1 MSRILTATAGPDDA
15 GQRLDKFLASRWPEL
30 SRARLQDLIE
40 AGELRRD
47 DAVITEGSSR
57 VKPGQSYALHL
68 PEPRPALPQAEALPL
83 DVVFEDEHLL
93 VLDKPA
99 GLVVHPAPGHAR
111 GTLVNALL
119 AHCANSL
126 SGIGGVLRPGI
137 VHRLDKDVSGLLVV
151 AKHDRAHVGLA
162 AQFSVHRIERG
173 YQAIVWGVPP
183 HPRGSVDRPIGRH
196 PKDRKRMAVVEGG
209 KRALTN
215 YRLQEAFGT
224 LAARLDLVLAT
235 GRTHQIRVH
244 LAALGLG
251 IIGDPVYRPHH
262 RPQIGAALRRHLA
275 DFHRIALHAY
285 RLGFVHPVTG
295 ASCSFERPPPPSL
308 DRLSEELR
316 AEVACSSLI
325 NHTIGNFTG

>member
-40 AGELRRD
+40 AGEVRRD

-57 VKPGQSYALHL
+57 VKPGQSYALRL
-68 PEPRPALPQAEALPL
+68 PEPRPALPQAEARPL

-119 AHCANSL
+119 AHCADSL

-183 HPRGSVDRPIGRH
+183 RPSGSVDRPIGRH

-209 KRALTN
+209 KRALTH
-215 YRLQEAFGT
+215 YRVQEAFGT
-224 LAARLDLVLAT
+224 LAARLDLALAT

-251 IIGDPVYRPHH
+251 IIGDPVYRPRR
-262 RPQIGAALRRHLA
+262 RPQIGAALRA
-275 DFHRIALHAY
+275 
-285 RLGFVHPVTG
+285 
-295 ASCSFERPPPPSL
+295 PS
-308 DRLSEELR
+308 RKLR
-316 AEVACSSLI
+316 ADRAARVSARLRAS
-325 NHTIGNFTG
+325 GNGRMAQLRTAAAALVRPSRRATARRGCMFILN